1 MGAVTLPRPDL
12 AAHRRAVQASFA
24 EIVAELVQI
33 LGKKLTAY
41 IGGVKDT
48 RVIERW
54 MQGGTAP
61 YRDVDPRIRLAY
73 QIAKTLSEHDSAR
86 VSFQAWFTGLNHPRL
101 QDRAPIRLL
110 KEEEVRESRTRVVE
124 CHACLFWLA
133 DNRKQNT
140 CQAFTGLF
148 GVRIRGNIQGLSRE
162 RTRTARLAIDS
173 MIRTEST
180 EFFILPLPGLAA
192 SLRHSPDIARTW
204 RYMPEL
210 KEIEREDDFAYRP
223 AWCRTNGLRIA

>member
-86 VSFQAWFTGLNHPRL
+86 VVQAWFTGLNPEL

-110 KEEEVRESRTRVVE
+110 KEEEVAKV
-124 CHACLFWLA
+124 
-133 DNRKQNT
+133 
-140 CQAFTGLF
+140 G
-148 GVRIRGNIQGLSRE
+148 
-162 RTRTARLAIDS
+162 
-173 MIRTEST
+173 
-180 EFFILPLPGLAA
+180 
-192 SLRHSPDIARTW
+192 
-204 RYMPEL
+204 PEL
-210 KEIEREDDFAYRP
+210 LNAMRAFLA
-223 AWCRTNGLRIA
+223 GG